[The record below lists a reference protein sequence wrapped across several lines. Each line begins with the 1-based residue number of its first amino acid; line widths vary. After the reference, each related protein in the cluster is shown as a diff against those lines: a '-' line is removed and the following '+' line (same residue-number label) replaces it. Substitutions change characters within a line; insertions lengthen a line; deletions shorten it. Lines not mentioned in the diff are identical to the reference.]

1 MEPSQSRLAEV
12 RPAAMWNISSWVVA
26 VEVARTVVAA
36 AVVVA
41 SAQVQDSPVF
51 HRLMQLLLVQGASRT
66 TPAVAPKAGLP
77 SSAPSPV
84 RVAVVVD
91 RGMEQKEQA
100 EMAVAV
106 VAAGEL
112 MLLKQAGPDRTATM
126 AAPMLEAEATKAVL
140 AAAEQVKLA
149 QLGLLAARQV
159 MAAMA
164 QPVVSP
170 GLPSPTVV
178 VAAVQPQ
185 PLDTMEMVVLGA
197 AVVEMHRALTV
208 WAVAVAGGVV
218 APCPQVGGLGWSAAR
233 AS

>member
-1 MEPSQSRLAEV
+1 MAPSQSRLAEV
-12 RPAAMWNISSWVVA
+12 RLAAMWNTSSWVGAVEAARTVEVAVA
-26 VEVARTVVAA
+26 VE
-36 AVVVA
+36 A

-126 AAPMLEAEATKAVL
+126 AARMLGAESTKSAL
-140 AAAEQVKLA
+140 AAVGRVKLVKPE
-149 QLGLLAARQV
+149 LLAARQV
-159 MAAMA
+159 
-164 QPVVSP
+164 
-170 GLPSPTVV
+170 T
-178 VAAVQPQ
+178 
-185 PLDTMEMVVLGA
+185 
-197 AVVEMHRALTV
+197 VEMA
-208 WAVAVAGGVV
+208 
-218 APCPQVGGLGWSAAR
+218 
-233 AS
+233 